1 VTTHQEWHGTTAEVV
16 DQTTDPE
23 GTGDVVGPLDGQLDT
38 HSGHGTF
45 IAGLIRQICPKA
57 DIWALRVMS
66 SDGIVEEHDLI
77 RALGVLNG
85 LVADALEAGDPPP
98 LDIVSLSLGY
108 YHELPSD
115 QDFDPVLLQQLQA
128 LGQAGVA
135 VVACAGNDATTRE
148 MYPAAFLPHDK
159 GVVQDLDPRC
169 IPVVS
174 VGALNPNGSIAL
186 FSNGGDWVAAWD
198 VGAALVSTFPTTFNG
213 GSQPS
218 ISMPTSLGRPRA
230 TIDPDSF
237 SGGFG
242 TWSGTSFSTPVLA
255 GRLARALLS
264 EPCAKAED
272 QLSRVWY
279 AVTEETGIARPDA

>member
-1 VTTHQEWHGTTAEVV
+1 
-16 DQTTDPE
+16 
-23 GTGDVVGPLDGQLDT
+23 
-38 HSGHGTF
+38 
-45 IAGLIRQICPKA
+45 
-57 DIWALRVMS
+57 
-66 SDGIVEEHDLI
+66 
-77 RALGVLNG
+77 
-85 LVADALEAGDPPP
+85 
-98 LDIVSLSLGY
+98 
-108 YHELPSD
+108 
-115 QDFDPVLLQQLQA
+115 
-128 LGQAGVA
+128 

-159 GVVQDLDPRC
+159 GVLQQLDPRC
-169 IPVVS
+169 VPVVS

-186 FSNGGDWVAAWD
+186 FSNGGSWVAAWD

-237 SGGFG
+237 TGGFG

-272 QLSRVWY
+272 QLTRVWC